1 MRNKLVDH
9 LESNDLLPDSQ
20 HGFRRQRGCLTQ
32 LLDHMDNIFKE
43 LNSGNE
49 VDCIYLDYSKA
60 FDKVNHGILIT
71 KLEKLGVRGK
81 VLAWIKNFLSDRF
94 QTVTVEGM
102 KSTLQ
107 PVKSGVPQGTVLGPV
122 LFIIYIAD
130 LHHRIQYS
138 KIGTFADDTK
148 LSKAILSEE
157 SSGELQEDLE
167 SIVEWSEA
175 NSMALHDQKFEVI
188 HYTLNKTSLL
198 RQLPFTNNFRD
209 YVTPTGITITPTNNV
224 RDLGIL
230 LSNDCSW
237 TDHIGKISKDAR
249 RMAGWVLRAFKSR
262 STSLMLTLYKSL
274 VRCKLEYCS
283 PLWSPYK
290 IGDIQA
296 LENIQR
302 FFTRRI
308 EGMENLDYWE
318 RMKKLHL
325 MSLQRRR
332 ERYTIIQL
340 WKINNG
346 VAPNS
351 TGTRF
356 YHHERLGIK
365 AEVSHLYSGAQK
377 SISTKHF
384 NSFGVRSARL
394 WNTLPKHVNTAETL
408 DTFKVVLGRWLDQ
421 YPDNPPVKGYVT
433 QNGNSILDWVLAVR
447 AKGGGRRD

>member
-1 MRNKLVDH
+1 MQYIAPIFKRGDKTLAANYRPVSLTSNLLKTFERIMRNKLVDH

-32 LLDHMDNIFKE
+32 LLDHMDNIFIFKE

-94 QTVTVEGM
+94 QTVTVEGT

-122 LFIIYIAD
+122 LFIVYIAD
-130 LHHRIQYS
+130 LHRRIQHS

-167 SIVEWSEA
+167 RVVEWSAA
-175 NSMALHDQKFEVI
+175 NSMALHDEKFE
-188 HYTLNKTSLL
+188 
-198 RQLPFTNNFRD
+198 
-209 YVTPTGITITPTNNV
+209 
-224 RDLGIL
+224 
-230 LSNDCSW
+230 
-237 TDHIGKISKDAR
+237 
-249 RMAGWVLRAFKSR
+249 
-262 STSLMLTLYKSL
+262 SL

-340 WKINNG
+340 WKINSG

-351 TGTRF
+351 TGIRF

-365 AEVSHLYSGAQK
+365 AEVPSLYSGAQK
-377 SISTKHF
+377 SVSTKYF
-384 NSFGVRSARL
+384 NSFGVRAARL
-394 WNTLPKHVNTAETL
+394 WNTLPKDVNTAETL
-408 DTFKVVLGRWLDQ
+408 DMFKVMLGRWLDQ
-421 YPDNPPVKGYVT
+421 YPDNPPVQGYRT
-433 QNGNSILDWVLAVR
+433 QNGNSILEWVLAVR
-447 AKGGGRRD
+447 AKGGGLKETDTIYVFVIKLFH